1 MRSSDPT
8 IKSKKAVAAYTSR
21 QSDIIRLQT
30 EIIDELAAALLLH
43 ISAAELGGMP
53 CWDKMQRAVMQRAE
67 GGE

>member
-1 MRSSDPT
+1 MKLSTASRDQAT
-8 IKSKKAVAAYTSR
+8 IERYVSG
-21 QSDIIRLQT
+21 QSDLIRIQT

-53 CWDKMQRAVMQRAE
+53 CWDKMQRAMTMRAE